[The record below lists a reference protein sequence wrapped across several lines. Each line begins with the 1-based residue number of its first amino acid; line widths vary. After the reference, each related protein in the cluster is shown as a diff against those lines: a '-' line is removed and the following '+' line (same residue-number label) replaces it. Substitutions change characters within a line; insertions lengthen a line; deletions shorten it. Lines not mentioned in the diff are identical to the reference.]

1 MNPLQDTGIWSPVG
15 TSPTCSIDAD
25 GLEPG
30 HQYKFRVRAVNPEGE
45 SDNLESLKPITAK
58 DPFGPPMP
66 PSAPDI
72 VDWSENH
79 MDLEWKEPIDDGG
92 AQVTGY
98 HVEAREG
105 ETDNS
110 MARIQTAEIRLRV
123 HF

>member
-1 MNPLQDTGIWSPVG
+1 MG

-30 HQYKFRVRAVNPEGE
+30 HQYKFRIRAVNPEGE

-72 VDWSENH
+72 TDWSENH

-92 AQVTGY
+92 APITGY
-98 HVEAREG
+98 N
-105 ETDNS
+105 T
-110 MARIQTAEIRLRV
+110 RLFRNLNIY
-123 HF
+123 

>member
-92 AQVTGY
+92 APITGG
-98 HVEAREG
+98 V
-105 ETDNS
+105 D
-110 MARIQTAEIRLRV
+110 
-123 HF
+123 